1 MKLHILRKSHRGYN
15 DKRRARERD
24 DRSIFRFNETIESNF
39 YIYIYI
45 YELSKPPSF
54 PPPLSRSVIPTDLS
68 MIEHSRWT
76 VTFATKR
83 RRVSR

>member
-24 DRSIFRFNETIESNF
+24 DRSIFRFNETKATSI

-45 YELSKPPSF
+45 RIIETTFL

>member
-24 DRSIFRFNETIESNF
+24 DRSIFRFNETIESNL

-45 YELSKPPSF
+45 RIIETTFL

>member
-54 PPPLSRSVIPTDLS
+54 PLLLVVPSFRRISR
-68 MIEHSRWT
+68 
-76 VTFATKR
+76 
-83 RRVSR
+83 

>member
-45 YELSKPPSF
+45 YELSKPSSFPLLLVVPSF
-54 PPPLSRSVIPTDLS
+54 RRISR
-68 MIEHSRWT
+68 
-76 VTFATKR
+76 
-83 RRVSR
+83 